1 MEPMTPYSPARYT
14 VMVMDDDPSVLAT
27 YGRLLERAGYRTV
40 TECDPAGVLARIG
53 AMDGVDLLLLDFKM
67 PGMDGLS
74 LLAELRQRGFHG
86 CCVLVSA
93 YLNDELRQQA
103 RVLGVDR
110 MLQKPVDVALLR
122 AALTELL
129 PLVGGGPVRLGG

>member
-1 MEPMTPYSPARYT
+1 MEPMTPYNPTRYT

-27 YGRLLERAGYRTV
+27 YRRLLGRAGYRTV
-40 TECDPAGVLARIG
+40 TECDPAQVLARNG
-53 AMDGVDLLLLDFKM
+53 AMDGVDLLLLDFRM

-74 LLAELRQRGFHG
+74 LLAELRQRGFQG
-86 CCVLVSA
+86 CCVLISA
-93 YLNDELRQQA
+93 YLNDELLQQA

-129 PLVGGGPVRLGG
+129 PVAGGRPAGLGG